1 MPAALKLGEIAEA
14 LGCRLI
20 GDPEFDITGVAGL
33 EEAEHSHLSF
43 LSNPRYARL
52 AQTTKAAALL
62 AGAPIQGLDLA
73 FLISEN
79 PYLDFARALALF
91 APPDEPEPGIHP
103 TAVVSPEARIGPGA
117 SVGPYAVVERKV
129 RIGRNA
135 VLGPHVVIE
144 RDATLG
150 DDFRAYP
157 GATVGRG
164 CVVGDRVT
172 LHHRVT
178 LGSDGF
184 GFARRAD
191 GSHQKIP
198 QTGRVVVED
207 DVEVQAGTCIDRA
220 AVGETRI
227 GRGTKIDNLVQIG
240 HAVKVGENTILCAQ
254 VGIAGSTSLGANCI
268 LAGQAGVINHLEL
281 GDGVLVTAQSGVGHD
296 LPGGSKVSGS
306 PAFDNRRWLRSTA
319 VYGRLPELDREVRR
333 LRKRVN
339 RLEGES

>member
-1 MPAALKLGEIAEA
+1 MKLGEIAEA

-20 GDPEFDITGVAGL
+20 GDPGLDITGVAGL

-43 LSNPRYARL
+43 LSNARYARL
-52 AQTTKAAALL
+52 TRTTKAAALL
-62 AGAPIQGLDLA
+62 AGAAIQGLDLA

-91 APPDEPEPGIHP
+91 APADEPEPGIHP

-319 VYGRLPELDREVRR
+319 LYGRLPELDREVRR
-333 LRKRVN
+333 LRKRVG